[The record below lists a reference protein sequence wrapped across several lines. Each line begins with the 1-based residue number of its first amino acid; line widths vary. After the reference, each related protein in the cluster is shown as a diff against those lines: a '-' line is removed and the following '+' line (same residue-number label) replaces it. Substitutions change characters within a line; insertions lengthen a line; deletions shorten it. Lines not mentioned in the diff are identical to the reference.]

1 MKIFCNQCTILAV
14 MGGLL
19 SAFLLGG
26 CGGNNDADLGANTA
40 PGGSGQAV
48 VPLPGM
54 PGSVQPQPVA
64 GAPAT
69 TRPGMP
75 PLGQLPSLPAFNP
88 NAPVGGA
95 PVGGA
100 PVGGAPTAQ

>member
-1 MKIFCNQCTILAV
+1 MKNFCNQCTILAV

-26 CGGNNDADLGANTA
+26 CGGNNDADLGAYTDPAVPPSQAARRSNNDADLGANTA

-54 PGSVQPQPVA
+54 PGSVQP
-64 GAPAT
+64 
-69 TRPGMP
+69 
-75 PLGQLPSLPAFNP
+75 
-88 NAPVGGA
+88 
-95 PVGGA
+95 
-100 PVGGAPTAQ
+100 